1 MTRTAH
7 RPLLALAAALAV
19 ALPAIPALAA
29 PSPTATEPATLAEW
43 QRTVERKID
52 RSLRAPAGLRDGE
65 LLTARIGVTFDA
77 DGRAVA
83 HRLVQSSGLA
93 TADAEAERLA
103 RQMAFPRLPQALR
116 GHGRNVEM
124 QVLFA
129 TPSSHMAAH
138 QAVSANRQRTSAM
151 AGRIDDAARETR
163 IAQNSPG

>member
-19 ALPAIPALAA
+19 ALPAVPVLAA
-29 PSPTATEPATLAEW
+29 PAPSATEPATLAEW
-43 QRTVERKID
+43 QSTVERKID

-103 RQMAFPRLPQALR
+103 RQMAFPRLPQSLR
-116 GHGRNVEM
+116 GQERNVEM
-124 QVLFA
+124 HVLFA
-129 TPSSHMAAH
+129 TPRSFMTAH
-138 QAVSANRQRTSAM
+138 QQMSANRQRTSAM
-151 AGRIDDAARETR
+151 AERIDGTVREAR